1 LSSTAIPI
9 ADRPKGGAKGGQER
23 TARLS
28 VGAAIF
34 LVCVKLATGVITG
47 SLAFVAEAAHSAT
60 DLVAALLTLFAVRVA
75 VRPADEEHQYGHG
88 KAEHLA
94 ALGESAFLGL
104 VSLAIGFQAVY
115 RLVEGTFH
123 QIDVTWWSIT
133 VIVLVMAVDAS
144 RALVSLRGS
153 RRHGSAALA
162 ANALHFGSDLLGS
175 FAVLI
180 GLIFVSAGHESA
192 DPIAALVV
200 AVLVVL
206 AALRLG
212 RQSVDVLMDRSSA
225 ESDEA
230 IRSALTEVD
239 ENFSVRRV
247 RARHAGGNHFVDL
260 VVGIPVDAQITQ
272 AHAAADDIEAAVR
285 ANLPNTDVMVHLE
298 PMEGE
303 GSLRERATAA
313 ALSVPEVREVH
324 NVRVLRTE
332 GTYELT
338 LHAKVPGSQTLSQA
352 HHTADRVEASI
363 HEALPEL
370 ARIDTH
376 IEPLSE
382 TAEASKPARTEVM
395 ADREA
400 IDELVRHH
408 TGAAPLDVSFRD
420 AGQGRVAIITVALPA
435 EESLREAHRRAG
447 RIEEEL
453 RERRPDLADAVVHTE
468 PADGG

>member
-1 LSSTAIPI
+1 LASRAIPI
-9 ADRPKGGAKGGQER
+9 ADRPQGGAKGGQER

-28 VGAAIF
+28 VAAAVF
-34 LVCVKLATGVITG
+34 LVCVKLATGVLTG

-104 VSLAIGFQAVY
+104 VSLAIAFQAIW
-115 RLVEGTFH
+115 RLSEDGAH
-123 QIDVTWWSIT
+123 EIDVTWWSIT

-153 RRHGSAALA
+153 RRHQSAALA

-175 FAVLI
+175 FAVLV
-180 GLIFVSAGHESA
+180 GLLFVSAGYHSA

-200 AVLVVL
+200 AALVIL

-230 IRSALTEVD
+230 IRSALADVD
-239 ENFSVRRV
+239 ESFSVRRV
-247 RARHAGGNHFVDL
+247 RARHAGGSHFVDL

-272 AHAAADDIEAAVR
+272 AHATADDIEDAVR
-285 ANLPNTDVMVHLE
+285 ANLPNTDVMVHVE
-298 PMEGE
+298 PLEGE

-324 NVRVLRTE
+324 NVRVMRTD

-352 HHTADRVEASI
+352 HDTAGSI
-363 HEALPEL
+363 
-370 ARIDTH
+370 
-376 IEPLSE
+376 
-382 TAEASKPARTEVM
+382 RTSS
-395 ADREA
+395 RC
-400 IDELVRHH
+400 
-408 TGAAPLDVSFRD
+408 
-420 AGQGRVAIITVALPA
+420 
-435 EESLREAHRRAG
+435 
-447 RIEEEL
+447 
-453 RERRPDLADAVVHTE
+453 RRPPR
-468 PADGG
+468 PASRTATR